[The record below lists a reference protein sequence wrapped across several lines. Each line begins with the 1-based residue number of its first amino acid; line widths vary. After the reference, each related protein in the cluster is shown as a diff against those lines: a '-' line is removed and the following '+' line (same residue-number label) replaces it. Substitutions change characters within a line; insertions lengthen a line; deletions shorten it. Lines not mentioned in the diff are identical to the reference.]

1 MRTTKKNSRLEVI
14 KMILSSQEI
23 SSQEELLIELDK
35 AGFPSTQTT
44 LSRDMKQLKI
54 VKATNAEGRYVYML
68 PNNNL
73 YRRVSDTRF
82 TLSAI
87 NRLGALS
94 VKFSG
99 NLAVVHTLPGHA
111 SHVAYDIDHSNIEEV
126 LGTIAGDDTV
136 ILVLAEGVPHEEALA
151 RLAEVVPALG

>member
-1 MRTTKKNSRLEVI
+1 MKKKNSRLVVI

-23 SSQEELLIELDK
+23 ASQEELLIELDK

-54 VKATNAEGRYVYML
+54 VKATNSEGNYVYML
-68 PNNNL
+68 PNNTL
-73 YRRVSDTRF
+73 YRRVSDTHL
-82 TLSAI
+82 TVSAM
-87 NRLGALS
+87 NKLGALS

-99 NLAVVHTLPGHA
+99 NLAVIHTLPGHA
-111 SHVAYDIDHSNIEEV
+111 GHVAYDIDNSKIDEI

-136 ILVLAEGVPHEEALA
+136 MLVLAEGIDRNVALEK
-151 RLAEVVPALG
+151 LASVVPNLYK

>member
-1 MRTTKKNSRLEVI
+1 MKKKNSRLEVI

-23 SSQEELLIELDK
+23 ASQEELLIELDK

-54 VKATNAEGRYVYML
+54 VKATNSEGNYVYML
-68 PNNNL
+68 PNNTL
-73 YRRVSDTRF
+73 YRRVSDTHL
-82 TLSAI
+82 TVSAM
-87 NRLGALS
+87 NKLGALS

-99 NLAVVHTLPGHA
+99 NLAVIHTLPGHA
-111 SHVAYDIDHSNIEEV
+111 GHVAYDIDNSKIDEI

-136 ILVLAEGVPHEEALA
+136 MLVLAEGIDHNVALEK
-151 RLAEVVPALG
+151 LASVVPNLYK

>member
-1 MRTTKKNSRLEVI
+1 MKKKNSRLEVI

-23 SSQEELLIELDK
+23 ASQEELLIELDK

-54 VKATNAEGRYVYML
+54 VKATNSEGNYVYML
-68 PNNNL
+68 PNNTL
-73 YRRVSDTRF
+73 YRRVSDTHL
-82 TLSAI
+82 TVSAM
-87 NRLGALS
+87 NKLGALS

-99 NLAVVHTLPGHA
+99 NLAVIHTLPGHA
-111 SHVAYDIDHSNIEEV
+111 GHVAYDIDNSKIDEI

-136 ILVLAEGVPHEEALA
+136 MLVLAEGIDRNVALEK
-151 RLAEVVPALG
+151 LASVVPNLYK